1 MKRRTV
7 LAGIATILAQPAVMA
22 QTPAQGGMRRLGVLM
37 GNTADDPVGQSY
49 AAALTRGLRGL
60 DWQEGQNLR
69 IDWRWTGGDPALFD
83 RYAAELLALGPD
95 VLLAQSSPSVVA
107 LRRITTTIPIVFTM
121 VSDPVGQ
128 GFVENLA
135 HPGGNVTGFSD
146 FNSLMASK
154 WLEMLTQVAPPVAR
168 VAVLYNPTTAPY
180 AGPMLREIA
189 AAAPSFSIATEAAP
203 CHDAAGIEAMI
214 AELARQERGGAR
226 GGLLVLT
233 DIFNIVHRDTILAAA
248 ARASLPTVYFA
259 RSFAMAGGLMSYGID
274 YADLFLRSADYIDR
288 ILKGTNPRDLPVQQP
303 TKFEL
308 VINLK
313 TAKAR
318 DINLSMTLLA
328 TANEVI
334 E

>member
-1 MKRRTV
+1 VKRRTV
-7 LAGIATILAQPAVMA
+7 LAGIAALLAQRPLKA
-22 QTPAQGGMRRLGVLM
+22 QTPARLGVLM
-37 GNTADDPVGQSY
+37 GNRADDPVGQTY
-49 AAALTRGLRGL
+49 IAALTKGLRALGR
-60 DWQEGQNLR
+60 QESVNLR

-83 RYAAELLALGPD
+83 RYAAELVALGPD
-95 VLLAQSSPSVVA
+95 LLLAQASPSVVA
-107 LRRITTTIPIVFTM
+107 LRRNTNTIPIVFTM

-146 FNSLMASK
+146 FNALMASK

-168 VAVLYNPTTAPY
+168 VAVMYNPATTPY
-180 AGPMLREIA
+180 AGLMMRAIED
-189 AAAPSFSIATEAAP
+189 AAPTFAVRVQSAP
-203 CHDAAGIEAMI
+203 CRNAAEIQSVI
-214 AELARQERGGAR
+214 AELAQGER
-226 GGLLVLT
+226 GGLLILT
-233 DIFNIVHRDTILAAA
+233 DIFAVVHRDTILVSAAQH
-248 ARASLPTVYFA
+248 RLPTVYFA
-259 RSFAMAGGLMSYGID
+259 RSFTVAGGLMSYGID

-318 DINLSMTLLA
+318 DINLSTTLLA
-328 TANEVI
+328 TADEVI

>member
-1 MKRRTV
+1 MKRRAV
-7 LAGIATILAQPAVMA
+7 LAGMAAMFAPGSLMA
-22 QTPAQGGMRRLGVLM
+22 QTPSRDGPRRLGVLM
-37 GNTADDPVGQSY
+37 GNLANDPVAQTYTAS
-49 AAALTRGLRGL
+49 LMQGLRALG
-60 DWQEGQNLR
+60 WHEGRNLR
-69 IDWRWTGGDPALFD
+69 VDWRWSGGDPALFD
-83 RYAAELLALGPD
+83 RYAAELVALGPD

-107 LRRITTTIPIVFTM
+107 LRRQTNTIPIVFTM

-128 GFVENLA
+128 GFVASLA

-146 FNSLMASK
+146 FNSLMAGK

-180 AGPMLREIA
+180 AGLMMRAIEN
-189 AAAPSFSIATEAAP
+189 AAPSFAITAQAAP
-203 CHDAAGIEAMI
+203 CHDDAEIESI
-214 AELARQERGGAR
+214 VAELARGER

-233 DIFNIVHRDTILAAA
+233 DIFTIVHRDTILAAA
-248 ARASLPTVYFA
+248 ARHRLPTVYFT
-259 RSFAMAGGLMSYGID
+259 RSFTAAGGLLSYGID
-274 YADLFLRSADYIDR
+274 YADLFVRSAAYIDR
-288 ILKGTNPRDLPVQQP
+288 ILRGASPRDLPVQQP

-318 DINLSMTLLA
+318 DINLSTMLLA
-328 TANEVI
+328 TADEVI

>member
-146 FNSLMASK
+146 FNALMAGK

-168 VAVLYNPTTAPY
+168 VAVLYNPVTAPY
-180 AGPMLREIA
+180 AGLMMDAIRD
-189 AAAPSFSIATEAAP
+189 AAPSFAITAQSAP
-203 CHDAAGIEAMI
+203 CHDAAGIQSVI
-214 AELARQERGGAR
+214 AELAHGER

-233 DIFNIVHRDTILAAA
+233 DIFAIVHRDTILGSAALH
-248 ARASLPTVYFA
+248 RLPTVYFT
-259 RSFAMAGGLMSYGID
+259 RSFTMAGGLMSYGID
-274 YADLFLRSADYIDR
+274 YADLFIRSAAYIDR
-288 ILKGTNPRDLPVQQP
+288 ILKGASPRELPVQQP

-318 DINLSMTLLA
+318 NISLSTTLLA
-328 TANEVI
+328 TADEVI